1 MKIPWTYLFD
11 EDSEINYLLDERFVR
26 EEVRLEARLEAMKK
40 DEDVK
45 YEAMR

>member
-1 MKIPWTYLFD
+1 MKIPRTYLFD

-26 EEVRLEARLEAMKK
+26 EEARLEAMKK